1 MKSTPTHDINTRS
14 FSVGNTV
21 RDLIRINPR
30 FRRSVQIELDLNDR
44 TSTESYVATDF
55 VTNCLKRISVAF
67 ERGSSQRAWRITG
80 DYGSGKSAFTLALAK
95 AAEGRDEEIPARMR
109 GIISEKAIATVV
121 VTGDREPIVRGIGR
135 AVIGQVA
142 GLKGAQLPT
151 TTEELLTL
159 LATARKQV
167 KKNGAKGILLI
178 LDELGKN
185 LEYSTLE
192 PQNSD
197 VYSLQR
203 LAEFASRSGDNPLIV
218 LGILHQGISS
228 YTADM
233 DTATRREWDK
243 VAGRF
248 DEIIFAH
255 PLEQTVQLC
264 AEALNIDTGALP
276 DHILHEAR
284 QSMKWAVDSGLY
296 GSSSTEIL
304 TDLAPRLFPLHP
316 TVLPPLLTILRRF
329 AQNER
334 SLFGFLTG
342 YEPKSLQEHAGV
354 SVDQAKFF
362 RLVDLYE
369 YFRANLSYMMTNG
382 KATHWRIIE
391 SVVRQASGSEA
402 TDLATLKSI
411 GILNLI
417 DDDSLLATKEMIQE
431 SVGRSTAKNL
441 NKALELLKKQHV
453 LYERGSVR
461 GYSLWPHTSVHLTDC
476 FEDARRQLGEPAD
489 PMRMVT
495 SLLEIQTIVARRHY
509 IETGNLRHFEAQFH
523 PAKDY
528 EHLCAKGL
536 HSAAGANPDGYALL
550 LFPENDRE
558 FMETS
563 KKLVDPSCHPGSNV
577 IVGLLRPPIE
587 LLGAAKDLQCWKW
600 VRENIR
606 ELAGDEYARQELKS
620 QIRNSTE
627 MLENRKETLTGL
639 NVTGGEAFVDWFW
652 RAERIKVGSNGIGAH
667 LSYLCDILYPECP
680 VVTNELINR
689 RVTSSTA
696 SRARTLLLEAMSS
709 HPDKPFLGLDDSK
722 NPPEI
727 AIYISVLL
735 AGGVHS
741 QDKNGWGIKIPDEK
755 MDKCRLRPALFT
767 IERLLKN
774 NESHRMS
781 VSQIFDE
788 LRKEPI
794 GARDGI
800 LPILLAIY
808 LGARWHQTAAYEDG
822 TYKHRLGGEEF
833 QRLIKEPECFELQRC
848 AIEGVRLDVFHALSK
863 VLGLEERANPEIL
876 DVVRPLVKFIVEAP
890 EYCRNT
896 LKLSREALALRKC
909 LLEARDPASLVFTE
923 IPLAVGLAS
932 SDHEALAAKLPK
944 LIVEIQ
950 ISYDRLLERLALAI
964 TDSFET
970 ISPIREF
977 RTELTYRCRA
987 ISGKLADTELKSF
1000 VLRLGDDKL
1009 EYRNWLE
1016 SLANHLSRRS
1026 ATRWHDNDEEVFHQ
1040 RMGILVKRMLRAEAA
1055 NSDIIRHPSP
1065 ENSERVVWLALT
1077 KPNGIECT
1085 QLLHW
1090 TKSEENKV
1098 LEIERQIKALIH
1110 SHGRVGL
1117 SAVARALW
1125 SKIEND

>member
-14 FSVGNTV
+14 SSVTNTV
-21 RDLIRINPR
+21 RDIIRINPR

-67 ERGSSQRAWRITG
+67 EQGSSQRAWRITG

-95 AAEGRDEEIPARMR
+95 AAAGRDEEIPARMR

-135 AVIGQVA
+135 AIIDQVT
-142 GLKGAQLPT
+142 GIKGAQLPT
-151 TTEELLTL
+151 TTEELLDL
-159 LATARKQV
+159 LAKARKQV
-167 KKNGAKGILLI
+167 KKNGATGILLI

-203 LAEFASRSGDNPLIV
+203 LAEVASRSGESPLIV
-218 LGILHQGISS
+218 LGLLHQGISS

-264 AEALNIDTGALP
+264 AEALNINTDALP
-276 DHILHEAR
+276 NHIRHEAQR
-284 QSMKWAVDSGLY
+284 SMKWAVDSGLY
-296 GSSSTEIL
+296 GSSSTERL

-342 YEPKSLQEHAGV
+342 YEPKSIQEHAGV
-354 SVDQAKFF
+354 SIDQAKFF
-362 RLVDLYE
+362 RLFDLYD

-382 KATHWRIIE
+382 KATHWRIID
-391 SVVRQASGSEA
+391 SVVRQKSGAEA

-417 DDDSLLATKEMIQE
+417 DDDSLLATKEMIQK
-431 SVGRSTAKNL
+431 SVGIPAPKEL
-441 NKALELLKKQHV
+441 NKALELLKNNHI

-461 GYSLWPHTSVHLTDC
+461 GFSLWPHTSVHLTDC
-476 FEDARRQLGEPAD
+476 FEDARRQLGEPVD
-489 PMRMVT
+489 PMRMVA
-495 SLLEIQTIVARRHY
+495 SLLETQTIVARRHY
-509 IETGNLRHFEAQFH
+509 IETGTLRHFEVQFH

-528 EHLCAKGL
+528 EQLCQKGPTPT
-536 HSAAGANPDGYALL
+536 GVNPDGYVLI
-550 LFPENDRE
+550 LFPGNERE
-558 FMETS
+558 LKEAS
-563 KKLVDPSCHPGSNV
+563 KKLTGPNHHPGSNV
-577 IVGLLRPPIE
+577 IVGLSRPPIE
-587 LLGAAKDLQCWKW
+587 LLGAARDLQCWNW
-600 VRENIR
+600 VRDNVR
-606 ELAGDEYARQELKS
+606 ELAGDEFARKELKA
-620 QIRNSTE
+620 QIHNSVE
-627 MLENRKETLTGL
+627 MLEKRKEMLTGL
-639 NVTGGEAFVDWFW
+639 NITGGENFIDWFLKGEPF
-652 RAERIKVGSNGIGAH
+652 RVDKNGIGVS
-667 LSYLCDILYPECP
+667 LSSLCEDLYPDCP
-680 VVTNELINR
+680 KITNELINR
-689 RVTSSTA
+689 RVTSSAA
-696 SRARTLLLEAMSS
+696 SRARTLLLDAISS
-709 HPDKPFLGLDDSK
+709 HPNKKFLGLDDSK
-722 NPPEI
+722 NPPEM

-735 AGGVHS
+735 AGGVHHE
-741 QDKNGWGIKIPDEK
+741 DDNGWKITFPSEAL
-755 MDKCRLRPALFT
+755 DKCRLRPALFT

-774 NESHRMS
+774 SASQRIP

-794 GARDGI
+794 GARDGV

-808 LGARWHQTAAYEDG
+808 LGACWHQTAAYEDG
-822 TYKHRLGGEEF
+822 TYRYRLGGEEF
-833 QRLIKEPECFELQRC
+833 QRLIKEPECFELQHC
-848 AIEGVRLDVFHALSK
+848 AIEGVRLDVFNALSK
-863 VLGLEERANPEIL
+863 VLGLEKRTNPEIL
-876 DVVRPLVKFIVEAP
+876 DVVRPLVKFIGEAP

-896 LKLSREALALRKC
+896 SKLSREALALRKS
-909 LLEARDPASLVFTE
+909 LLEARDPASLIFTE
-923 IPLAVGLAS
+923 IPAAIGINP
-932 SDHEALAAKLPK
+932 SDHMALAAKLPK

-950 ISYDRLLERLALAI
+950 ISYDGLLERLAQAI

-970 ISPIREF
+970 ASPIGEF
-977 RTELTYRCRA
+977 RSELTDRCGA
-987 ISGKLADTELKSF
+987 ISEKLADTGLKSF

-1009 EYRNWLE
+1009 EHRNWLE

-1026 ATRWHDNDEEVFHQ
+1026 ATRWRDSDEEEFYQ
-1040 RMGILVKRMLRAEAA
+1040 RMGNLTKRMLRAEAA
-1055 NSDIIRHPSP
+1055 NSDLTRQASSK
-1065 ENSERVVWLALT
+1065 NAERVVWLALT

-1090 TKSEENKV
+1090 AKSEDKKV
-1098 LEIERQIKALIH
+1098 VEIERQINELIR
-1110 SHGRVGL
+1110 SQGRVGL

-1125 SKIEND
+1125 SQIKND